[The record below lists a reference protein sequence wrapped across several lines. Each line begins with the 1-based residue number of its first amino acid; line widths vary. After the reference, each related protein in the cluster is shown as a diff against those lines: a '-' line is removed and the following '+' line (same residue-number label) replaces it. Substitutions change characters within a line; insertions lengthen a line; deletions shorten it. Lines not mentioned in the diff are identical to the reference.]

1 MYVTNAQLKHI
12 CFKKVS
18 KNYVPKRAH
27 ANVAKQHFLFFCP
40 IFHPRFECLFSE
52 WYWQQNEIDYS
63 NLHREMVNHPPPPT
77 LPLTTTGI
85 GKREREWYCR
95 IQNTASR
102 GRRQTRTFSTLV
114 SCRRE
119 KRILYIDLLARG
131 LCHNSLEVGAGI
143 IFWKNVF
150 FCFLYIESSPAKYY
164 WKILE
169 FQEYWRIFLKRTA
182 Q

>member
-63 NLHREMVNHPPPPT
+63 NLHREMVNPPPPPPPYPWPRPE
-77 LPLTTTGI
+77 LG
-85 GKREREWYCR
+85 
-95 IQNTASR
+95 
-102 GRRQTRTFSTLV
+102 
-114 SCRRE
+114 RE
-119 KRILYIDLLARG
+119 KESGTAEYRIPHPG
-131 LCHNSLEVGAGI
+131 VGGRQEPFQPWSAAGEKKESYTLIYLQGACVI
-143 IFWKNVF
+143 I
-150 FCFLYIESSPAKYY
+150 L
-164 WKILE
+164 
-169 FQEYWRIFLKRTA
+169 
-182 Q
+182 